1 MLDAQRLDQK
11 YFGPINSTFTTVI
24 NGLVTFRAYRK
35 FDFYKIQFM
44 DANEKSANSTFC
56 YNLANRWV
64 GIRLDSIC
72 LIFGVST
79 ALICMGL
86 KESFVEPEQRAL
98 LTFSLSIVSDIIAV
112 FSISIRLYGELENM
126 MTSSQRIVEYT
137 KLESEDALEK
147 PLDKEVMKNQWPKD
161 GMIEFDHI
169 TMRYR
174 KHMDPSVI
182 DMTCKI

>member
-79 ALICMGL
+79 ALICIWL
-86 KESFVEPEQRAL
+86 KDAFEGEERAL
-98 LTFSLSIVSDIIAV
+98 LTFSLSIVSDIIVV
-112 FSISIRLYGELENM
+112 FSISIRLFGELENM

-147 PLDKEVMKNQWPKD
+147 PMDKEVMKN
-161 GMIEFDHI
+161 
-169 TMRYR
+169 
-174 KHMDPSVI
+174 
-182 DMTCKI
+182 